1 MLLHLPLRQTE
12 GFVGSIFRLMDLNL
26 EVPDHTTLS
35 RRPKNLRIPLRAEQE
50 SGPIH
55 LIVDSTGL
63 AILGQ
68 GQWAAAK
75 HGKRGRQGWKK
86 LHFCVDE
93 KGNIVS
99 QALTDASGDDAN
111 TAVGLMTK
119 LECDIASIT
128 GDRAYDTRHVY
139 GVARKHSA
147 RVVVPPIKNARQRG
161 RRDSERNKTIR
172 RIREIG
178 VVKWKRESG
187 YHSQCKVENAVF
199 RYKAIFGDRM
209 RARHPD
215 SQQVEARIATNALI
229 KLSALGMPKSYAVRT

>member
-12 GFVGSIFRLMDLNL
+12 GFVGSIFRLMDLTL

-35 RRPKNLRIPLRAEQE
+35 RRPKDLRIPLRAEKE
-50 SGPIH
+50 AGPIH
-55 LIVDSTGL
+55 VIVDSTGL
-63 AILGQ
+63 SIVGQ

-86 LHFCVDE
+86 LHFCVDQM
-93 KGNIVS
+93 GNIVT
-99 QALTDASGDDAN
+99 QALTDAGGDDAN
-111 TAVGLMTK
+111 TGVEMMTN
-119 LECDIASIT
+119 LRGDIASIT

-139 GVARKHSA
+139 AVARKHSS
-147 RVVVPPIKNARQRG
+147 RVVVPPIKHARLRG
-161 RRDSERNKTIR
+161 RRDSDRNKTIR

-187 YHSQCKVENAVF
+187 YHRQSKVEKTFF
-199 RYKAIFGDRM
+199 RYKTIFGDRM

-215 SQQVEARIATNALI
+215 AQQTEARIATNALI
-229 KLSALGMPKSYAVRT
+229 KLSALGMPKSYRIRA